1 MLPLSIVFS
10 VVIKYLLL
18 FIYLFIYL
26 AFDQYIYLKT
36 DTKNIHIISL

>member
-1 MLPLSIVFS
+1 MIYPKLYI
-10 VVIKYLLL
+10 IL
-18 FIYLFIYL
+18 FYL